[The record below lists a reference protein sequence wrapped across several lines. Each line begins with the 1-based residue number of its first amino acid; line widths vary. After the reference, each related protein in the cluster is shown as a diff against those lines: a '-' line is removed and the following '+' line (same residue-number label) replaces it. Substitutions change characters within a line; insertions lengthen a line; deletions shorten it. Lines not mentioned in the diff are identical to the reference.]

1 MKYLSV
7 CSGVGSDHLAAPD
20 HWQCVG
26 FSEIEAFPSAVLK
39 HHWPEVRNYGDF
51 TTIGGDAVDAVD
63 LLTGG
68 TPCQAFS
75 VAGQRGGLDDPRGEL
90 SLEFVRLARRTRA
103 RWVVWENVPGVLSSS
118 GGKDFETFIGALVDS
133 GYSVAWRVLDA
144 QWFGVAQR
152 RRRVWVVGYLGDDVG
167 KPARVLFESDSGQG
181 DSASRRQPR
190 QEIAGTLGGGSGN
203 RGYAS
208 DTERMTF
215 VPDVVG
221 TLTPKFDG
229 KNYSNTQEVL
239 SESVIALQMA
249 QTGANG
255 SGISADVAYTLD
267 SASTQSQA
275 VLVDGLCWDDD
286 LPVAFGSKGYGK
298 DVGLV
303 PPALRA
309 GTHATAVAVSA
320 DGSWWDGGDLASSRT
335 TSAQAQRMPERN
347 RLDVVVQR
355 DVATSLT
362 AKMAKQS
369 SGPSGSEAGH
379 LIVSFTANDDG
390 KDADVVAPTIRAG
403 GHARSHANGGV
414 VPAVV
419 TTVLDERAQAIHQNT
434 RSEVRLSDDIAYALN
449 QGGGTPGQGL
459 PAILHR
465 TIVRR
470 LTPRECER
478 LQGLPDDWTA
488 IPFRGRPVAVD
499 SVRYKAIGN
508 GWAVPVARWIFAR
521 LEIEE
526 KRQ

>member
-75 VAGQRGGLDDPRGEL
+75 VAGQQRGLDDPRGEL

-103 RWVVWENVPGVLSSS
+103 RWIVWENVPGVLSSNQ
-118 GGKDFETFIGALVDS
+118 GRDFETFICALVDS
-133 GYSVAWRVLDA
+133 GYSVAWRILDA

-152 RRRVWVVGYLGDDVG
+152 RRRVWVVGYLGADVARV
-167 KPARVLFESDSGQG
+167 ARVLFESDSSGG
-181 DSASRRQPR
+181 HPASRRQPR
-190 QEIAGTLGGGSGN
+190 QEITGTLGGGS
-203 RGYAS
+203 RTRDYPT
-208 DTERMTF
+208 DTEQITF
-215 VPDVVG
+215 WPD
-221 TLTPKFDG
+221 
-229 KNYSNTQEVL
+229 
-239 SESVIALQMA
+239 SVIALQMA

-275 VLVDGLCWDDD
+275 VLVDG
-286 LPVAFGSKGYGK
+286 
-298 DVGLV
+298 
-303 PPALRA
+303 
-309 GTHATAVAVSA
+309 
-320 DGSWWDGGDLASSRT
+320 SWWDGGSIAGTLET
-335 TSAQAQRMPERN
+335 TNQRMPDLGRFNAVMQTEIAAVD
-347 RLDVVVQR
+347 LAQI
-355 DVATSLT
+355 TSS
-362 AKMAKQS
+362 ANQS
-369 SGPSGSEAGH
+369 RVG
-379 LIVSFTANDDG
+379 D
-390 KDADVVAPTIRAG
+390 
-403 GHARSHANGGV
+403 
-414 VPAVV
+414 
-419 TTVLDERAQAIHQNT
+419 
-434 RSEVRLSDDIAYALN
+434 
-449 QGGGTPGQGL
+449 
-459 PAILHR
+459 R